1 MKASRP
7 TRIIRR
13 DRRKLQR
20 QKRFQNVSRPMVF
33 VDARADF
40 GYDGRY
46 SSWKRAAV
54 ERGGSRQLVHSFEGL
69 EEAAHNHWR
78 LRRIPA
84 RQVRLPGWTHACRP
98 IGGLDRSAAG
108 GRSKGSQVSS
118 SATSAAL
125 SLSASPE
132 PAVQR
137 AQSARQRFRPLPA
150 YSFAVRILGL
160 VVFQPRQNFG

>member
-1 MKASRP
+1 MGVYAAS
-7 TRIIRR
+7 
-13 DRRKLQR
+13 
-20 QKRFQNVSRPMVF
+20 
-33 VDARADF
+33 
-40 GYDGRY
+40 
-46 SSWKRAAV
+46 
-54 ERGGSRQLVHSFEGL
+54 
-69 EEAAHNHWR
+69 
-78 LRRIPA
+78 PA
-84 RQVRLPGWTHACRP
+84 RQVRLPGWTHAWQP

-132 PAVQR
+132 PAVQQ

-160 VVFQPRQNFG
+160 VRFPAATQFWLIAAHAALARRAFEGGAR